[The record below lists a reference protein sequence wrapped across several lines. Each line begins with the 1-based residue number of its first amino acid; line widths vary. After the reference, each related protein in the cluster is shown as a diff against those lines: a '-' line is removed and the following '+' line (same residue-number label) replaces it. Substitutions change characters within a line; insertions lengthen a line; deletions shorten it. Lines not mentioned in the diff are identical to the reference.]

1 MKNYRFT
8 DILFYPIN
16 LTYTIKMQICQWCA
30 LVFQGLHKDIHD
42 LLLLFYIETSSEQT
56 FLKENSYTK
65 QRKQN
70 FQKYPK

>member
-8 DILFYPIN
+8 DIFFYSIS
-16 LTYTIKMQICQWCA
+16 LTYTIKMQMCQWCA

-56 FLKENSYTK
+56 FFFK
-65 QRKQN
+65 RKLI
-70 FQKYPK
+70 Y